1 VKRVEETV
9 MPAKIS
15 RRSLILSAAAASS
28 APNVWAQNAR
38 DSITFLTDY
47 GYYGRHSYI
56 FYALKK
62 GYFADEGVDVT
73 ILRGQGS
80 YDVAKQIANGVAQF
94 GIVDTAAIILGR
106 GNDGI
111 PIKAVAMIY
120 AKLPSATFVMKGA
133 GISQPKDLEG
143 RTIAGAT
150 AGSGRALFGV
160 YARLAGFDASKVK
173 WVNAPSDSLPAA
185 LIGGRV
191 DGINNF
197 VLSMPLLSKMAAP
210 KAVLPLPFSEVGMD
224 GYAQALTTSESVISA
239 KPDLV
244 KRVARATLRG
254 LKEAIA
260 NPAEAGAIVNQYHR
274 EVDADIAAGET
285 EILRSLA
292 TLPGVELGS
301 IQPDRMAKTIEL
313 VKETSA
319 LSHPVKSED
328 VFIRL

>member
-1 VKRVEETV
+1 MLMKTNRRLFLASAVAALAAPRVK
-9 MPAKIS
+9 
-15 RRSLILSAAAASS
+15 
-28 APNVWAQNAR
+28 AQGAR
-38 DSITFLTDY
+38 ESITFLTDY

-106 GNDGI
+106 SNDQI

-133 GISQPKDLEG
+133 GVSQPKDLEG

-160 YARLAGFDASKVK
+160 YAKLAGFDATKVK

-185 LIGGRV
+185 LVSGRV

-197 VLSMPLLSKMAAP
+197 VLSTPLLSRMASP
-210 KAVLPLPFSEVGMD
+210 KEVLALPFSDVGMD
-224 GYAQALTTSESVISA
+224 AYAQALTTSESVVAA
-239 KPDLV
+239 KPELV
-244 KRVARATLRG
+244 KRVARATVRG
-254 LKEAIA
+254 LKDAIA
-260 NPAEAGAIVNQYHR
+260 NPHEAGTILNGYHR
-274 EVDADIAAGET
+274 EVDAEVAAGET
-285 EILRSLA
+285 EILRTLA
-292 TLPGVELGS
+292 TISGVVLGS
-301 IQPDRMAKTIEL
+301 IQSDRMAKTIEL
-313 VKETSA
+313 VKETSS
-319 LSHPVKSED
+319 LTRPVKAEE
-328 VFIRL
+328 VFFSGL

>member
-1 VKRVEETV
+1 MREWDPQASERSRCRCRAGQQPEIFPSVKRRVPRRPNVEETV
-9 MPAKIS
+9 MPSKTS
-15 RRSLILSAAAASS
+15 RRSLILSAAAALA
-28 APNVWAQNAR
+28 APNVWAQKAR

-120 AKLPSATFVMKGA
+120 AKLPSATFVMKGS

-160 YARLAGFDASKVK
+160 YARLAGFDAGKVK
-173 WVNAPSDSLPAA
+173 WVNAPSDSLPA
-185 LIGGRV
+185 
-191 DGINNF
+191 
-197 VLSMPLLSKMAAP
+197 
-210 KAVLPLPFSEVGMD
+210 
-224 GYAQALTTSESVISA
+224 
-239 KPDLV
+239 
-244 KRVARATLRG
+244 
-254 LKEAIA
+254 
-260 NPAEAGAIVNQYHR
+260 
-274 EVDADIAAGET
+274 
-285 EILRSLA
+285 
-292 TLPGVELGS
+292 
-301 IQPDRMAKTIEL
+301 
-313 VKETSA
+313 
-319 LSHPVKSED
+319 
-328 VFIRL
+328 

>member
-1 VKRVEETV
+1 MVMLRKVNRRTV
-9 MPAKIS
+9 M
-15 RRSLILSAAAASS
+15 LSAAAAIA
-28 APNVWAQNAR
+28 APHVRAQGAAEKI
-38 DSITFLTDY
+38 SFLTDY

-62 GYFADEGVDVT
+62 GYFSDEGLDVS

-80 YDVAKQIANGVAQF
+80 YDVAKQVANGVAQF

-106 GNDGI
+106 GNDQI
-111 PIKAVAMIY
+111 PIRAVAMIY

-160 YARLAGFDASKVK
+160 YARLAGFDANKVK

-185 LIGGRV
+185 LVSGRV

-197 VLSMPLLSKMAAP
+197 
-210 KAVLPLPFSEVGMD
+210 SEVGMD
-224 GYAQALTTSESVISA
+224 AYAQALATSESMIAA

-244 KRVARATLRG
+244 KRVARATIRG
-254 LKEAIA
+254 LKDATA
-260 NPAEAGAIVNQYHR
+260 NPVEAGSILHEYHR
-274 EVDADIAAGET
+274 EVDADVAAGET
-285 EILRSLA
+285 EILRGLA
-292 TLPGVELGS
+292 MLPGVKLGL
-301 IQPDRMAKTIEL
+301 IEPERMTKTINL
-313 VKETSA
+313 VKETSS
-319 LSHPVKSED
+319 LSHPVKAED
-328 VFIRL
+328 VFSDGGI

>member
-1 VKRVEETV
+1 MV
-9 MPAKIS
+9 MLRKVD
-15 RRSLILSAAAASS
+15 RRSLLLSAAATIA
-28 APNVWAQNAR
+28 APHVRAQGAAEKI
-38 DSITFLTDY
+38 SFLTDY

-62 GYFADEGVDVT
+62 GYFSDEGLDVS

-80 YDVAKQIANGVAQF
+80 YDVAKQVANGVAQF

-106 GNDGI
+106 GNDQI
-111 PIKAVAMIY
+111 PIRAVAMIY

-160 YARLAGFDASKVK
+160 YARLAGFDANKVK

-185 LIGGRV
+185 LVSGRV

-197 VLSMPLLSKMAAP
+197 VLSQPLLTKMASP
-210 KAVLPLPFSEVGMD
+210 KEVLPLPFSDVGMD
-224 GYAQALTTSESVISA
+224 AYAQALTTSESMIAA

-244 KRVARATLRG
+244 KRVARATIRG
-254 LKEAIA
+254 LKDATA
-260 NPAEAGAIVNQYHR
+260 NPAEAGSILHEYHR
-274 EVDADIAAGET
+274 EVDADVAAGET
-285 EILRSLA
+285 EILRGLA
-292 TLPGVELGS
+292 TLPGVKLGL
-301 IQPDRMAKTIEL
+301 IQPERMTNTINL
-313 VKETSA
+313 VKETSS
-319 LSHPVKSED
+319 LSHPVKAED
-328 VFIRL
+328 VFSDGGI

>member
-1 VKRVEETV
+1 MLK
-9 MPAKIS
+9 KIN
-15 RRSLILSAAAASS
+15 RRSLLLSAAATMA
-28 APNVWAQNAR
+28 APHVRAQGAAEKV
-38 DSITFLTDY
+38 SFLTDY

-62 GYFADEGVDVT
+62 GYFTDQGLDVS

-106 GNDGI
+106 ANDQI

-150 AGSGRALFGV
+150 AGSGRALFGI
-160 YARLAGFDASKVK
+160 YARLAGFDANKVK

-185 LIGGRV
+185 LVSGRV

-197 VLSMPLLSKMAAP
+197 VLSQPLLTKMAAP
-210 KAVLPLPFSEVGMD
+210 K
-224 GYAQALTTSESVISA
+224 
-239 KPDLV
+239 
-244 KRVARATLRG
+244 RVSRATIRG
-254 LKEAIA
+254 LKDAIA
-260 NPAEAGAIVNQYHR
+260 NPADAGAILNQYHR
-274 EVDADIAAGET
+274 EIDIDVGAGET
-285 EILRSLA
+285 EILRGLA

-301 IQPDRMAKTIEL
+301 IQQDRMTKTIDL
-313 VKETSA
+313 VGETSA
-319 LSHPVKSED
+319 LTRPVQAQD
-328 VFIRL
+328 VYFPVAL